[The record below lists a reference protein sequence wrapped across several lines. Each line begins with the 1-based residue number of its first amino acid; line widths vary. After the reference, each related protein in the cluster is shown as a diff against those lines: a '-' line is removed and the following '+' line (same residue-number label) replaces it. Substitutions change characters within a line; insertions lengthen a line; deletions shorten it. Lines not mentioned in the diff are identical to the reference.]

1 MSILVDKYRKTT
13 VVCLAVILQFIG
25 LMFFDMY
32 VLPKTNIE
40 DTITHYQ
47 NIKTGKNDTNY
58 LGSQFYTEKGKTFS
72 LEKNNFELNEVVLE
86 ETLLFKSITAVR
98 NEKKDYTNILI
109 SDLSGI
115 TLVLTIGLVLSSG
128 FGILVLERQQNVS
141 ENKFL
146 NIVSLNSLLF
156 LVTLYM
162 YFIQS

>member
-1 MSILVDKYRKTT
+1 MSILIDKYRKTT

-47 NIKTGKNDTNY
+47 NIKTGRDKSTY
-58 LGSQFYTEKGKTFS
+58 LGTEFYTEKGKTFS
-72 LEKNNFELNEVVLE
+72 LEKNNFEFNEVVLE
-86 ETLLFKSITAVR
+86 ETLLFRSITAVR

-115 TLVLTIGLVLSSG
+115 TLALTIGLVLSSG
-128 FGILVLERQQNVS
+128 FGILVLERQQNLS

-156 LVTLYM
+156 FVTLYM